1 MPTGLTV
8 QFTGVKRQ
16 YSNLREEILDTIDS
30 VLSSGQ
36 HMDGPWTGEF
46 ERWLAARNGV
56 RYAVTC
62 HSGTQALEIL
72 AEFARKKCLLEH
84 TPTALIPSMT
94 YVATANAFLRAGW
107 DVHFVDVNRYGII
120 DLTRIDHVPY
130 YNAVAL
136 VGLYGASLS
145 NVGPVTSWQTLYRN
159 DHLVIEDAAQHWL
172 SNNCRRTGIG
182 SAISFDPTKN
192 LANYG
197 NGGAVVTDNPDVA
210 FYAQGWRSNGKK
222 GSPTSG
228 TNSRMSETDCAAMVV
243 KTRYI
248 DQWQLR
254 REKIAQYWISRLANT
269 RVRTLI
275 DATNVFEHS
284 FHKFVIEL
292 DHRDQVLMRLAQDGI
307 EAKIHYE
314 HPLHE
319 LPQLH
324 HFPGPGFM
332 SSASALSRRVL
343 SLPIYP
349 ELTDE
354 EVEYIIDRL
363 LVHVA

>member
-1 MPTGLTV
+1 MPIGSKVLFTGL
-8 QFTGVKRQ
+8 KRQ
-16 YSNLREEILDTIDS
+16 YNNLRDETLDVVDS

-36 HMDGPWTGEF
+36 HMNGYWTDEF

-72 AEFARKKCLLEH
+72 AEFARKRCLIEH
-84 TPTALIPSMT
+84 TPTVLIPSVT

-107 DVHFVDVNRYGII
+107 DVHFIDVDRYGIF
-120 DLTRIDHVPY
+120 DLKRINDVPY

-136 VGLYGASLS
+136 VGMYGASLS
-145 NVGPVTSWQTLYRN
+145 HVGPVTSWQTLYRN

-172 SNNCRRTGIG
+172 SNDCSRIGIG

-222 GSPTSG
+222 GNAIAGS
-228 TNSRMSETDCAAMVV
+228 NSRMSEIDCATMMI

-248 DQWQLR
+248 DQWQQR
-254 REKIAQYWISRLANT
+254 REQIAQYWISRLANT
-269 RVRTLI
+269 GIRSLI
-275 DATNVFEHS
+275 DDTNVFEHS
-284 FHKFVIEL
+284 FHKFVIEI
-292 DHRDQVLMRLAQDGI
+292 DHRDEVLMRLAQDGI
-307 EAKIHYE
+307 ECKIHYDK
-314 HPLHE
+314 PLHE

-332 SSASALSRRVL
+332 SLASSLSRRVL

-349 ELTDE
+349 ELTDN
-354 EVEYIIDRL
+354 EVEYIIDRVL
-363 LVHVA
+363 AHAA